1 MTINATTYVGFRGN
15 AREALTFYREVF
27 GGDFQIGGWDRMCA
41 DNHELGEDDSAN
53 QRMNL
58 VIWVD
63 DAETMTAQF

>member
-1 MTINATTYVGFRGN
+1 
-15 AREALTFYREVF
+15 
-27 GGDFQIGGWDRMCA
+27 MCA